1 MSARE
6 FSEQEIQSLVKD
18 LESLLGGQMAA
29 AALIGCGPRAIPP
42 LRCFLLNG
50 KPRGIYQPRQLAVET
65 LAELGAKDVLL
76 EYLERPLQIEDP
88 VVRFGE
94 EAVRSTAARELARFP
109 TEDVFECLQRVG
121 IDHLLPGLV
130 ETLGTFRRTEVM
142 PYLLW
147 ALGDGICRAPAEE
160 AIRKLADTALP
171 FLIDAAG
178 KPHPSKEEES
188 PSSLQRRRWALRIL
202 SDLRA
207 SEEDWSKLIHL
218 IEENDPDVVITACR
232 IGLELAPLP
241 DKWRAVRR
249 LIDML
254 PRADSFLRTEAR
266 AALADHFDVAQ
277 EAVQDE
283 IARRS
288 SSSAKEQ
295 ATDVVLRMLVNLRG
309 QVAEA
314 GIEVNG
320 HEHRGNTTKSHK

>member
-1 MSARE
+1 MAARE
-6 FSEQEIQSLVKD
+6 HTNQEIQSLVKD
-18 LESLLGGQMAA
+18 LESLLGGQMAS
-29 AALIGCGPRAIPP
+29 AALIGCGARAIPP
-42 LRCFLLNG
+42 LRSYLLQG

-65 LAELGAKDVLL
+65 LAELGAKEVLL
-76 EYLERPLQIEDP
+76 EFLETPSEIKDA

-109 TEDVFECLQRVG
+109 TEDVFERLQKVAL
-121 IDHLLPGLV
+121 DNLLPGLV
-130 ETLGTFRRTEVM
+130 ETFGTFGRTETM

-147 ALGDGICRAPAEE
+147 ALGDGICRASAEE
-160 AIRKLADTALP
+160 AIRKLGDTALP
-171 FLIDAAG
+171 FLIDAVD

-207 SEEDWSKLIHL
+207 SEGDWSKLIHL
-218 IEENDPDVVITACR
+218 LEENDPDVVITACR
-232 IGLELAPLP
+232 IGLELASLP

-249 LIDML
+249 LIEML
-254 PRADSFLRTEAR
+254 PRADWFLRTEAR

-277 EAVQDE
+277 EAVEDE

-295 ATDVVLRMLVNLRG
+295 AMDVVLRMLVNLRS

-320 HEHRGNTTKSHK
+320 HEHRGNTTKSLK